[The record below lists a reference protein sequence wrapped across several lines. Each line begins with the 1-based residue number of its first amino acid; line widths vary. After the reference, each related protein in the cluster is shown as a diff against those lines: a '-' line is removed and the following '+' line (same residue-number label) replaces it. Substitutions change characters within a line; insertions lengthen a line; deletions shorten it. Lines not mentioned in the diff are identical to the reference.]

1 MVLDVRIALLGGFDV
16 VVAGSPVPRAE
27 WRRRQAANLVKL
39 LALTPGRALHREQ
52 VTDRLW
58 PDLDVEAA
66 GPRLHKAAHYARRSL
81 GSPRALVLDGETVA
95 LFPDDRVEV
104 DAAAFQ
110 ALAEAAL
117 AARDGTAAGNAADA
131 YPGDLL
137 PQDPYEPWAEEPR
150 DRLRLLHLDLLRLAG
165 RWEELAAAEP
175 ADEEAHLA
183 IMSAL
188 AGRGERRAA
197 LRQFERLERAL
208 RTELGVAPSAA
219 ALALRDELL
228 ADQQSAPD
236 RSAPA
241 RVELVGRDAEVQR
254 VRRLL
259 AAVRQGRGRVLF
271 VAGPAGVGKTS
282 LLACIEDAAE
292 SGHMRVGTGVAA
304 RIDGAWPYAP
314 VLEGLADLCR
324 RHPALL
330 DGLDDAF
337 RDEIERALSGRDS
350 RWDGQ
355 GTHQRLFVAAAELV
369 RLAAAGAGVV
379 LVVDDA
385 HDADEASLRLLHFLA
400 RSTLTEPVLLVLAH
414 RQAPAGVL
422 AEVRGSLLGRGAAVT
437 LDLTPLGPGD
447 AAALAR
453 RYAPQA
459 DAPVLDGMYAAS
471 GGLPFAV
478 VEMARAAGS
487 GTVPTGPQALPAP
500 LRDALASV
508 AVLGSAFDTDEFAEL
523 VESTDEAAYALLDQA
538 LALGALR
545 RTDEGYEFRHPLLR
559 ESLLEASGDGGR
571 RSAHRRAAAALQRLD
586 RSPARIAHHL
596 VLAGDGRAAVPWVL
610 RAAETEAALGA
621 YRDALATLEPI
632 RDHVAGGDLARVL
645 ELRADLLGA
654 GGDLGATGAYREALG
669 ATTDPAARA
678 RLRIQLARA
687 ATMAGDLDT
696 AEAALAGL
704 ELDNGAND
712 TALLLARGSL
722 AFFRNDFAAA
732 DEAAAEARRRLALSG
747 ATDWR
752 LFDLVTLQGLLAH
765 HRGEWFQRLRNE
777 LRLGTGRPELAVGI
791 FDSHLCVAEYLLYG
805 PTPYAEVLKLAAEL
819 RATAER
825 AGVLRAVAFAT
836 ALRGEAALL
845 SGDLDLAEREL
856 REAVDLH
863 HDLGSPA
870 GEAHSLQRLAE
881 VHLARGDREKAA
893 WLLRRALPLARWSV
907 IGAHLMH
914 RVYGSMI
921 SAAPDAQAARAVV
934 DRAEATMAG
943 QDFCSFCSIMLAVP
957 AAAACADIGDL
968 DDARRHLRVAET
980 SELLWEGTAWQ
991 ASLLEARAHLAAAER
1006 RTGEAERLRTEAAA
1020 LFEAAGQPLDAER
1033 CRAWIAAPVS

>member
-1 MVLDVRIALLGGFDV
+1 MRIAVLGGFDV

-58 PDLDVEAA
+58 PDLDVDAA

-95 LFPDDRVEV
+95 LLPDDRVEV
-104 DAAAFQ
+104 DAAVFQ

-117 AARDGTAAGNAADA
+117 EARDGAAAGRAADA

-150 DRLRLLHLDLLRLAG
+150 DRLRLLHRDMLRLAG
-165 RWEELAAAEP
+165 RWEALAAAEP

-208 RTELGVAPSAA
+208 RAELGVAPGPA
-219 ALALRDELL
+219 ALALREELL
-228 ADQQSAPD
+228 AAADPPAAPD
-236 RSAPA
+236 RAPPGRA
-241 RVELVGRDAEVQR
+241 GLVGRDAEVER

-259 AAVRQGRGRVLF
+259 AAVRQGQGRVLF

-292 SGHMRVGTGVAA
+292 GGRMRVGTGVAA

-330 DGLDDAF
+330 DGLDDVF

-385 HDADEASLRLLHFLA
+385 HQADEASLRLLHFLA

-414 RQAPAGVL
+414 RPVPAGVL

-437 LDLTPLGPGD
+437 LDLAPLGPAD

-459 DAPVLDGMYAAS
+459 AAPALDGMYAAS
-471 GGLPFAV
+471 GGLPFTV
-478 VEMARAAGS
+478 VELARAAGS
-487 GTVPTGPQALPAP
+487 GAVPAGPQALPAP
-500 LRDALASV
+500 LREALTAV
-508 AVLGSAFDTDEFAEL
+508 AVLGSTFDTDEFTAL
-523 VESTDEAAYALLDQA
+523 VESSDEAAYALLDRA

-545 RTDEGYEFRHPLLR
+545 RTEDGYEFPHALLR
-559 ESLLEASGDGGR
+559 TSLLDAAGAGR
-571 RSAHRRAAAALQRLD
+571 RRAAHRRAAAALQRLD

-596 VLAGDGRAAVPWVL
+596 VQAGDARAAVPWVL

-654 GGDLGATGAYREALG
+654 GGDMGAPGAYREAIG
-669 ATTDPAARA
+669 AATDPVARA

-704 ELDNGAND
+704 ELDDSAND
-712 TALLLARGSL
+712 AALLLARGRL
-722 AFFRNDFAAA
+722 AFLRNDFAVA
-732 DEAAAEARRRLALSG
+732 DEAVAEARRRLATSG

-752 LFDLVTLQGLLAH
+752 LFDLVTLQGLIAH
-765 HRGEWFQRLRNE
+765 HRGEWFQRLRTE
-777 LRLGTGRPELAVGI
+777 LRWGTRRPELAVGI

-805 PTPYAEVLKLAAEL
+805 PTPYAEVLELAAEL

-856 REAVDLH
+856 VQAVDLH

-881 VHLARGDREKAA
+881 VHLARGHRDEAA
-893 WLLRRALPLARWSV
+893 RLLRRALPLARWSM
-907 IGAHLMH
+907 IGSHLMH
-914 RVYGSMI
+914 RLYGSMI
-921 SAAPDAQAARAVV
+921 RAAPDPQAARDVV
-934 DRAEATMAG
+934 HRAEATMAD
-943 QDFCSFCSIMLAVP
+943 QDFCRFCSIMLAVP
-957 AAAACADIGDL
+957 AAAACADVGDL
-968 DDARRHLRVAET
+968 DDARRHLRIAEH
-980 SELLWEGTAWQ
+980 SEGLWEGTAWQ
-991 ASLLEARAHLAAAER
+991 ASLLEVRAHLAAAEG
-1006 RTGEAERLRTEAAA
+1006 RTDEAHRLRTEAEA
-1020 LFEAAGQPLDAER
+1020 LFDAAGQPLDAAR
-1033 CRAWIAAPVS
+1033 CRSWTPAPAG